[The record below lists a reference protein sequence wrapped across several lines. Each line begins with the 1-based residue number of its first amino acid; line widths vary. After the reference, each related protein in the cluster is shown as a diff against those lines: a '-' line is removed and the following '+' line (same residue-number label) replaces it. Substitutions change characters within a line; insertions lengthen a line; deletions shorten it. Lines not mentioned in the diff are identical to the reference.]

1 MRKLFKLKIENGKLK
16 IAVGGV
22 PPQSI
27 REDTRI
33 KELHQMPEYGI
44 DAIFALYESK
54 CILVGVALRLY
65 FRREDI
71 IRPTTRMGNGDI
83 PYE

>member
-1 MRKLFKLKIENGKLK
+1 MIFLKLKVENGKLK

-54 CILVGVALRLY
+54 CILVGA
-65 FRREDI
+65 DI
-71 IRPTTRMGNGDI
+71 IRPPSNGRNL
-83 PYE
+83 